1 MEGFFGD
8 FGGVGFASDF
18 DLEGG
23 AGGGV
28 GGGEVGHANAVLEG
42 GGEGAAADFAEGL
55 AFGGE
60 DGVVGARG
68 WGGAGHAEADEFA
81 GEAGGFFVEKGGLAD
96 KGFFVEGDE
105 EAEAGLEGGV
115 VGGEVVAVEGVA
127 HFEAEGVAG
136 AEAAGKSAFGLD
148 GCDNALEPVG
158 RGGGGHE
165 EFEAVFAGVAGAAE
179 PHEAFGGIAGDDG
192 VFLGVGGV
200 WAEEGSEDGAAFG
213 TLDGEAGAGGA
224 EVGEFDEGFG
234 VGLLGVEGGELGPVF
249 GDAGGVDDEE
259 ECVWIGAIGDEV
271 VDDAA
276 VFIEEEGVMAL
287 TGGEAGDVVGEG
299 VIEEGFGAGATDD
312 ELAHVGDVEDADVL
326 ADGVVFGHE
335 AGVLDGHFPTG
346 EGDHACAEGEVIF
359 VEGGALEIFGHG
371 GAIRS
376 RVGL

>member
-1 MEGFFGD
+1 ME
-8 FGGVGFASDF
+8 
-18 DLEGG
+18 E
-23 AGGGV
+23 
-28 GGGEVGHANAVLEG
+28 
-42 GGEGAAADFAEGL
+42 
-55 AFGGE
+55 
-60 DGVVGARG
+60 
-68 WGGAGHAEADEFA
+68 
-81 GEAGGFFVEKGGLAD
+81 GGLAD
-96 KGFFVEGDE
+96 EGSFVEGDE

-136 AEAAGKSAFGLD
+136 TETAGESAFGLD
-148 GCDNALEPVG
+148 GCDNALKPVG

-276 VFIEEEGVMAL
+276 VFVEEESVVAL
-287 TGGEAGDVVGEG
+287 AGGEAGDVVGEG

-346 EGDHACAEGEVIF
+346 EGDQAGSEGEVIF
-359 VEGGALEIFGHG
+359 VERGALEIFGHG
-371 GAIRS
+371 GAIRF